1 MDGTAGVNSHF
12 NIKILLRM
20 EGDLQSLD
28 TLRKGALKSDMITVV
43 KMQDG
48 RQVVKRYETTK
59 ETLDQVMDQAI
70 MDMIDSGKDLEAG
83 GESKAGRAKMQEI
96 SSETQEKIIK
106 CKKCGTYIH
115 IENKRYCCGIDYLGL
130 SQIPELPPYEEPKRR
145 KTPKKLRESVLER
158 DGFKC
163 VKCNSKDNLHVHHK
177 VAMKDGG
184 EHTADNL
191 MTLCDACH
199 AEEHKDEQQY
209 PLMKSTIKKTKS
221 HDKNG
226 GQRRLF

>member
-1 MDGTAGVNSHF
+1 MKESERMDGTAGVNSHF

-83 GESKAGRAKMQEI
+83 GESKSVRVQTEVMDKIE
-96 SSETQEKIIK
+96 EKPEQVE
-106 CKKCGTYIH
+106 KKS
-115 IENKRYCCGIDYLGL
+115 K
-130 SQIPELPPYEEPKRR
+130 
-145 KTPKKLRESVLER
+145 PKKV
-158 DGFKC
+158 D
-163 VKCNSKDNLHVHHK
+163 
-177 VAMKDGG
+177 
-184 EHTADNL
+184 
-191 MTLCDACH
+191 
-199 AEEHKDEQQY
+199 
-209 PLMKSTIKKTKS
+209 
-221 HDKNG
+221 G